1 MGAAARQ
8 GETRERITR
17 TALQLFA
24 ERGLENV
31 SIRDLNQASGVRNQ
45 SAVYYHFGGREGLV
59 LAVLEEAIA
68 SLEGRLQQTLAQVP
82 RAGGAPRLRDLL
94 GSFIGKLVEAM
105 QGDVGRW
112 RVQFVLRIVSEG
124 TTEERRLLADT
135 LRPFTRQLEG
145 LVRVAEPQLGE
156 AEVTLKTL
164 FVYNTVLH
172 TLSGF
177 GMHRFWHMPE
187 MEIEEMK
194 EVLLDFL
201 EGGVRFQAR
210 AARHEEHGIERG
222 K

>member
-1 MGAAARQ
+1 MAATARQ

-59 LAVLEEAIA
+59 LAVLEDAIA
-68 SLEGRLQQTLAQVP
+68 SLEVRLQDTLATVP
-82 RAGGAPRLRDLL
+82 KTGGAPALRDLL
-94 GSFIGKLVEAM
+94 GSFIRRLVEAL
-105 QGDVGRW
+105 QGDLGRW

-124 TTEERRLLADT
+124 TTEEKRLLADT

-145 LVRVAEPQLGE
+145 LVRAAEPQLGE

-177 GMHRFWHMPE
+177 GMHRFWHMPDL
-187 MEIEEMK
+187 EIEEMM

-210 AARHEEHGIERG
+210 TARRDEDRIERG
-222 K
+222 E